1 MLLHPPGV
9 LMLAR
14 STHHPVSHLP
24 SLIIGSLFDCIST
37 KPFGVDSPRFACH
50 RLRWLIL
57 SSVKLTAPSTWLEC
71 FYEEVH
77 VLGELVLSVQGTGWR
92 HDPSGKKPSS
102 SVGGVS
108 LGLDSAFTVAGD
120 V

>member
-1 MLLHPPGV
+1 M
-9 LMLAR
+9 
-14 STHHPVSHLP
+14 
-24 SLIIGSLFDCIST
+24 
-37 KPFGVDSPRFACH
+37 DSSRFAYH

-57 SSVKLTAPSTWLEC
+57 SSVKLLRLEC

-92 HDPSGKKPSS
+92 HDPSGKKPGS
-102 SVGGVS
+102 SVGGES
-108 LGLDSAFTVAGD
+108 LGLDSAFTVARD